1 MKPLAKL
8 RLHNLVE
15 IGVAEQMAIRGGNK
29 DNIVDG
35 GMIGEVEVVAKDLSK
50 SYNWYFPI
58 SNYFGQYGFSTG
70 GSYGMLGGTNSDGG
84 QIWDF
89 MRSSGG
95 STVSNGPGLY
105 SGNDYKALS
114 PMQLAESIL
123 ANPNIQ

>member
-50 SYNWYFPI
+50 SYNWQVPT
-58 SNYFGQYGFSTG
+58 SNYNGEYGFSTG
-70 GSYGMLGGTNSDGG
+70 GRYGMIGGSCSDGG

-95 STVSNGPGLY
+95 SSVPVPGTSVML
-105 SGNDYKALS
+105 
-114 PMQLAESIL
+114 I
-123 ANPNIQ
+123 